1 MKKGIVLATALV
13 FAVLTGYAQDTKEK
27 MKEVGH
33 QTKET
38 TKAAGRKI
46 SRETDKAGDKMS
58 TAAKNTKQDVKEG
71 TNKALDKTDRK
82 MKKAERKMNNSK

>member
-1 MKKGIVLATALV
+1 MVLAAALV
-13 FAVLTGYAQDTKEK
+13 FSVVLAGSAQDTKEK

-46 SRETDKAGDKMS
+46 SRETDKAGDKIS

-82 MKKAERKMNNSK
+82 LKKAERKMNHSN